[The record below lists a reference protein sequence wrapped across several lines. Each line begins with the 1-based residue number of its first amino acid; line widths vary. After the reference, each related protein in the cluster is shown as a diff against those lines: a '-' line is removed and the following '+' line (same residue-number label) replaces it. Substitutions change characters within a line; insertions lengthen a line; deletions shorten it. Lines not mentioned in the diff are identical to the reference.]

1 MAQANNDNQLQVIL
15 KEQHV
20 PKAQAEALIE
30 AFGGPF
36 NEVGEILADYQT
48 IKVTDITD
56 VEGMNSARTKRL
68 ALKKARTT
76 VENKRKELKENIVK
90 QGRAIDSV
98 ARFVKEVIAPAEE
111 YLQLQE
117 DFAKLEAKR
126 KHEAMLAD
134 RRDQLGMRSV
144 SADRYNYEGMS
155 NDEFTALL
163 AELDAEAKRKADE
176 AAAAEAERVKQAE
189 ADKAAQAQRDLNAKR
204 VRSLMV
210 LGFTGDE
217 DGALSRKGFDTGL
230 IEAELLPLDDD
241 AFDDKVNAAIK
252 TTDKQF
258 DDAAEARKA
267 EQLKIEAAAKKQT
280 ERINEVTGYGAR
292 YDAELDAYVLGKL
305 STTIA
310 LIEKMT
316 DAEWANTVGMF
327 KRIADEIAED
337 AKAKELEDKKARETA
352 TKLEQEKRDREA
364 ADKAA
369 KEKAEADERA
379 ALLAPDK
386 TKLLTLADGLEMVR
400 TSKLPALKTKAAQEI
415 VNDIDADLTRLI
427 ANVRAKAD
435 RLK

>member
-1 MAQANNDNQLQVIL
+1 MATENNNQLQVIL

-20 PKAQAEALIE
+20 PKAQADALIE

-36 NEVGEILADYQT
+36 NEVGPILEEYKT

-56 VEGMNSARTKRL
+56 AKGMADARAKRL
-68 ALKKARTT
+68 ILKKARTT
-76 VENKRKELKENIVK
+76 VENKRKELKENINK

-117 DFAKLEAKR
+117 DYAKLEAKR
-126 KHEAMLAD
+126 QHEAMLAD
-134 RRDQLGMRSV
+134 RRDQLGMRGV
-144 SADRYNYEGMS
+144 LADRYNYEGMS

-189 ADKAAQAQRDLNAKR
+189 IEKAAQAKRDLEAKR
-204 VRSLMV
+204 LRALGG
-210 LGFTGDE
+210 LGFYTND
-217 DGALSRKGFDTGL
+217 DGVYMRYNYNTGL
-230 IEAELLPLDDD
+230 DLEHFMGMTDEAFDKQVAKFIEAS
-241 AFDDKVNAAIK
+241 DKLQKDEAA
-252 TTDKQF
+252 
-258 DDAAEARKA
+258 ARRA
-267 EQLKIEAAAKKQT
+267 EQEKIEAAAKKQT
-280 ERINEVTGYGAR
+280 ERINEITGYGAR

-316 DAEWANTVGMF
+316 DAEWANTVAMF
-327 KRIADEIAED
+327 KRIADELAEEAHAREIED
-337 AKAKELEDKKARETA
+337 AKAREKAAR
-352 TKLEQEKRDREA
+352 LEQEQRDREA
-364 ADKAA
+364 RDKAA

-400 TSKLPALKTKAAQEI
+400 TTKLPALKTKAAQEI

>member
-1 MAQANNDNQLQVIL
+1 MATEKPNQLQVIL

-20 PKAQAEALIE
+20 PKAQADALIE

-56 VEGMNSARTKRL
+56 TEGMQTARTKRL

-126 KHEAMLAD
+126 QHEAMLAD
-134 RRDQLGMRSV
+134 RREQLGMRG
-144 SADRYNYEGMS
+144 AIPDRYNYEGMS

-189 ADKAAQAQRDLNAKR
+189 AEKAAQAKRDLEAKR
-204 VRSLMV
+204 LRALGG
-210 LGFTGDE
+210 LGFYTNEAGVYM
-217 DGALSRKGFDTGL
+217 RYNYDTGL
-230 IEAELLPLDDD
+230 ELD
-241 AFDDKVNAAIK
+241 AFMQLD
-252 TTDKQF
+252 DKQF
-258 DDAAEARKA
+258 DDQVAKFIELSDKQQKAEAEARAA
-267 EQLKIEAAAKKQT
+267 EQKKIEAAAKKQT
-280 ERINEVTGYGAR
+280 ERINEITGYGAR
-292 YDAELDAYVLGKL
+292 YNSLLDGYELGTL
-305 STTIA
+305 STSIA

-316 DAEWANTVGMF
+316 DAEWANTVAMF
-327 KRIADEIAED
+327 KKIADELAED
-337 AKAKELEDKKARETA
+337 AKAQELEDKAAREKA
-352 TKLEQEKRDREA
+352 AKLEQEKREREA
-364 ADKAA
+364 ADAKAKAA
-369 KEKAEADERA
+369 AEQAEREA
-379 ALLAPDK
+379 MLAPDK

-400 TSKLPALKTKAAQEI
+400 TSKLPALKTKAAQDI
-415 VNDIDADLTRLI
+415 VNDIDADLTRI
-427 ANVRAKAD
+427 VANIRAKAD

>member
-1 MAQANNDNQLQVIL
+1 MADKTNNQLQVIL

-20 PKAQAEALIE
+20 DKEQAEALVK

-36 NEVGEILADYQT
+36 DEAGEILATYKD
-48 IKVTDITD
+48 IKVTDIKDT
-56 VEGMNSARTKRL
+56 EGMQAARTKRL

-76 VENKRKELKENIVK
+76 VENKRKELKEGIVK
-90 QGRAIDSV
+90 QGRAIDSI
-98 ARFVKEVIAPAEE
+98 ARYVKEQIAPAEE

-117 DFAKLEAKR
+117 DYAKLQAKQQ
-126 KHEAMLAD
+126 HEAMLAD
-134 RRDQLGMRSV
+134 RRDQLGMRGV
-144 SADRYNYEGMS
+144 QAHLYNYEGMT

-176 AAAAEAERVKQAE
+176 AAAAEAERIKQE
-189 ADKAAQAQRDLNAKR
+189 QADKAAQAQRDLEAKR

-210 LGFTGDE
+210 LGFTTNDNGV
-217 DGALSRKGFDTGL
+217 LSRKGFDTGL
-230 IEAELLPLDDD
+230 VEAELLPLDDK

-258 DDAAEARKA
+258 DDEAEARKA
-267 EQLKIEAAAKKQT
+267 EQLAIEAAAKKQT
-280 ERINEVTGYGAR
+280 ERINEITGYGAR
-292 YDAELDAYVLGKL
+292 YNAEIDGYELGTL

-316 DAEWANTVGMF
+316 DAEWANTVAMF
-327 KRIADEIAED
+327 KKISDELAEA

-352 TKLEQEKRDREA
+352 TKLQQEQREREA
-364 ADKAA
+364 RDKAA

-379 ALLAPDK
+379 AMLAPDK

-400 TSKLPALKTKAAQEI
+400 TSKLPALKTKQAQEI

>member
-1 MAQANNDNQLQVIL
+1 MTEQIKPNQLQVIL

-20 PKAQAEALIE
+20 PKAQADALIE

-36 NEVGEILADYQT
+36 NEVGEILAEYQT

-56 VEGMNSARTKRL
+56 TEGMTKARTQRL

-117 DFAKLEAKR
+117 DFAKLAAKA

-144 SADRYNYEGMS
+144 AADRYNYEGMS

-163 AELDAEAKRKADE
+163 AELDTEAKRKADE
-176 AAAAEAERVKQAE
+176 AKAAAAAREKAEAAERA
-189 ADKAAQAQRDLNAKR
+189 
-204 VRSLMV
+204 
-210 LGFTGDE
+210 
-217 DGALSRKGFDTGL
+217 
-230 IEAELLPLDDD
+230 
-241 AFDDKVNAAIK
+241 
-252 TTDKQF
+252 
-258 DDAAEARKA
+258 
-267 EQLKIEAAAKKQT
+267 EAAAKQRENVRMRALVGLGLRLDDDGLLYYGPKDIATFADLLKLDDKGFTEKVDELIATMRTIEADARAEREAADAAAKKTT
-280 ERINEVTGYGAR
+280 ERINEIVGYGAR
-292 YDAELDAYVLGKL
+292 YDSELDGYKL
-305 STTIA
+305 DTLSVTIKLVETA
-310 LIEKMT
+310 ADK
-316 DAEWANTVGMF
+316 EWAGIVATAR
-327 KRIADEIAED
+327 KIAQDLEAAQAKADAAAKADREKAERLENEQREREARD
-337 AKAKELEDKKARETA
+337 AKAKAAAE
-352 TKLEQEKRDREA
+352 EA
-364 ADKAA
+364 
-369 KEKAEADERA
+369 ERT

-400 TSKLPALKTKAAQEI
+400 SSKLPALKTKQAQEI